1 MTEMIQS
8 RTDSIGRTNKL
19 DDRRYGNEPQEILD
33 SVQVEAQVRIVVSKE
48 PGRAAKTDDAEV
60 PIILGTTS

>member
-33 SVQVEAQVRIVVSKE
+33 SVQVEKSE
-48 PGRAAKTDDAEV
+48 AKR
-60 PIILGTTS
+60 S